1 MKINYNSKTLIA
13 VIAMLSVIFI
23 LFEPIILGN
32 RSFGS
37 PDTLSPKA
45 VGIALNQA
53 SEEIGE
59 FAQWQPWIFGG
70 MPSAEAFTHIS
81 KLYFPEYF
89 FKVFF
94 LPGIFIQLIHLLFA
108 GIGCF
113 FLLRYFKCSE
123 WASIIGSLGFMITPY
138 MVTMVVYGHGSQMM
152 TAAYI
157 PWIFWFT
164 VRLWD
169 NPNLYNTGWLGIL
182 LGFQLQ
188 RAHVQI
194 AYYTWLLIGAYF
206 LYMIFLELKKQEN
219 LTKTLKPFGLFSMA
233 CLLGIG
239 LSLLIYLPA
248 MGYSEFSIRG
258 GSQAGGANY
267 NYATSWSFHP
277 KEILTFFIPSAF
289 GFGGQSYWGFMPFT
303 DYPNYMGI
311 IILILAIVGLT
322 QKRNHTVSYT
332 HLTLPTK
339 A

>member
-1 MKINYNSKTLIA
+1 M
-13 VIAMLSVIFI
+13 
-23 LFEPIILGN
+23 
-32 RSFGS
+32 
-37 PDTLSPKA
+37 
-45 VGIALNQA
+45 GIALNQA

-169 NPNLYNTGWLGIL
+169 NPNLYNTGGLGIL

-194 AYYTWLLIGAYF
+194 AYFKMAFDWS
-206 LYMIFLELKKQEN
+206 
-219 LTKTLKPFGLFSMA
+219 LF
-233 CLLGIG
+233 
-239 LSLLIYLPA
+239 LIYDL
-248 MGYSEFSIRG
+248 S
-258 GSQAGGANY
+258 
-267 NYATSWSFHP
+267 
-277 KEILTFFIPSAF
+277 
-289 GFGGQSYWGFMPFT
+289 
-303 DYPNYMGI
+303 
-311 IILILAIVGLT
+311 
-322 QKRNHTVSYT
+322 
-332 HLTLPTK
+332 
-339 A
+339 